1 MLSLWLVC
9 YESSSAIKAFNS
21 GRYDARP
28 DLTPIAL
35 SLLTPIASGLPVLG
49 LIVIGATT
57 RNDLMRRRLWTT
69 RTLYVNALLTLER
82 HRIDKRTRYWR
93 ESTWFV
99 TVLWSALA
107 LIAVL
112 DSTMNPD
119 ARTASRDGLSR
130 SGSTSLLLSLRRG
143 WPTTSRAGP
152 AKDAAC
158 STNWSIPKTTECKTN
173 RHSRQRN

>member
-1 MLSLWLVC
+1 
-9 YESSSAIKAFNS
+9 
-21 GRYDARP
+21 
-28 DLTPIAL
+28 
-35 SLLTPIASGLPVLG
+35 LPVLG

-119 ARTASRDGLSR
+119 ALDRLQGWFISLWVNLPLVVVTAGLAYHITR
-130 SGSTSLLLSLRRG
+130 RARKRRRLLDELEHPEDNG
-143 WPTTSRAGP
+143 M
-152 AKDAAC
+152 
-158 STNWSIPKTTECKTN
+158 
-173 RHSRQRN
+173 